1 MRKLSAGL
9 SITVDGIVDGE
20 PEWVGAHFS
29 PEFAQ
34 TIRDLQAAGDT
45 MLLGRKTYQYFQQ
58 AFGDGDSPEADYLNN
73 VRKIVVSRTLK
84 EADWN
89 NSTIVSKNL
98 ADEVAKL
105 KRERSSK
112 KDINVSG
119 SISLTQWLLKHGL
132 VDELHLIVFPVVRA
146 KGRLLFED
154 FSKPID
160 FKLADSQALPQGVMH
175 LTYQIG

>member
-9 SITVDGIVDGE
+9 SITLDGIVDGE

-45 MLLGRKTYQYFQQ
+45 MLLGRVTYEYFQE
-58 AFGDGDSPEADYLNN
+58 AFGGGDGPEADYLNN

-84 EADWN
+84 TADWQ
-89 NSTIVSKNL
+89 NSTVVSKNL

-105 KRERSSK
+105 KRERSK
-112 KDINVSG
+112 KNINVSG
-119 SISLTQWLLKHGL
+119 SISIVQWLLKHGL
-132 VDELHLIVFPVVRA
+132 VDELHLIVFPVVQVT
-146 KGRLLFED
+146 GRRLFEELNK
-154 FSKPID
+154 KPIN
-160 FKLADSQALPQGVMH
+160 FTLADSQPLPQGVMH
-175 LTYQIG
+175 LTYQIA